1 MGEAATAAAVERY
14 AQADRAFTVTSTIW
28 DPAPSLLGTAGGTV
42 DLHAQRLRP
51 AMMSEFISKLTA
63 VSPADTPDCPLWL
76 QFLDDATQGDAAL
89 IRFLRQWCGYSLTGD
104 TSEHPL
110 LFVYGPVSTEKS
122 FSSTRSRV
130 SWLTTAVQLQWRC
143 SLRRG
148 ANGIR
153 RNSPCCGAGVWSRRR
168 RRCGQAPFRCRP
180 GS

>member
-28 DPAPSLLGTAGGTV
+28 APAPPSWALRGGTV
-42 DLHAQRLRP
+42 DLHAGRLRP
-51 AMMSEFISKLTA
+51 AMLLEFISKLTA

-110 LFVYGPVSTEKS
+110 LFVYGPGGNGKGVFLNTL
-122 FSSTRSRV
+122 SSILADYCRTAPMEMF
-130 SWLTTAVQLQWRC
+130 TTAWGERHPTELAV
-143 SLRRG
+143 LRGGRMV
-148 ANGIR
+148 AA
-153 RNSPCCGAGVWSRRR
+153 S
-168 RRCGQAPFRCRP
+168 
-180 GS
+180 